1 MPKQEL
7 LSEFDGLEL
16 SQEELDELTSPVIPQ
31 DKSLFEAEASLPV
44 DERRRQKTLTTGRKL
59 KILAELKNGMSAD
72 EICVKHRISKT
83 VLAII
88 MGDSQFQ
95 EVTNSSYMNAT
106 KKIMANRFYQ
116 IADLCL
122 SHVDTEKMS
131 RMDPYKLVVAAS
143 IALDKARLIE
153 GQSTENL
160 SFRSLGLNIHTTL
173 DQLKEK
179 KQALLEMLATKQ
191 GQSGQV
197 QVNVVH

>member
-1 MPKQEL
+1 MLKSDVL
-7 LSEFDGLEL
+7 AEFDGLEL
-16 SQEELDELTSPVIPQ
+16 SQQELEELTNPVISQ
-31 DKSLFEAEASLPV
+31 DTSLFEAESLLPI

-59 KILAELKNGMSAD
+59 KILAELKNGMPP
-72 EICVKHRISKT
+72 EQVCVKHRISKT
-83 VLAII
+83 VLALI
-88 MGDSQFQ
+88 MNDSQFQ
-95 EVTNSSYMNAT
+95 EVTNNSFMNAT
-106 KKIMANRFYQ
+106 KKMMANRFYQ

-122 SHVDTEKMS
+122 SHVDTEKMQ

-179 KQALLEMLATKQ
+179 KQALLEMLASKLGSVASVST
-191 GQSGQV
+191 
-197 QVNVVH
+197 NPLH